1 MMCTHSNGNHVVQTF
16 LNQFKASE
24 LPQDD
29 DIPGTE
35 AYQQFTDFVFQAC
48 MTWPVEIGTHKQG
61 CCVMQ
66 RCLEKGRYSQK
77 MDLAQV
83 IVS

>member
-1 MMCTHSNGNHVVQTF
+1 MMCTHSNGNHVVPTF

-29 DIPGTE
+29 DLPASE
-35 AYQQFTDFVFQAC
+35 SFVQFTDFVFRAC

-66 RCLEKGRYSQK
+66 RCLEKGRFSQK
-77 MDLAQV
+77 LALA
-83 IVS
+83 